1 MTHLPGRKN
10 KPWSDNK
17 AQAHS
22 PLSEQV
28 ARDILLVRA
37 IENADTA
44 RQLLSED
51 DRSYATA
58 SALKL
63 AQWDVSDGQSALT
76 PTLLLQKRAEL
87 LLKKITERH
96 PAFATFTAHRQGGR
110 LFGIALPMLAL
121 VAGFA
126 IERIADPHRV
136 DLLSAPLLLILGW
149 NVAVYLVLLVSL
161 FMPALP
167 VRRLTAGLLTRLS
180 NFKSA
185 VPRKLP
191 PLLALALSKFAIEWL
206 DLSAPL
212 NAARIKRIVHLSSA
226 CFAIGA
232 VGALYAH
239 GINARYQAGWESTWL
254 DSGQLHAILS
264 LLFMPASVVFQLPG
278 FSIADVQALQ
288 LPQSAAPA
296 NGALWVHL
304 YGATLF
310 LFVVLPRL
318 LLALAAGW
326 KERKLA
332 AHFPVDLRQPYFRQ
346 ISGQIGM
353 DTPTVLRVF
362 PYSFTL
368 DERRDCGLATVAQM
382 LLGDPARVMLRPS
395 TAYGQE
401 LKNEPLPDPAG
412 AVDIAHSVA
421 LFNLSATPEKENHG
435 AFIDQFT
442 RLKTPDFSVMVDES
456 GYLERLGALAGAAA
470 RMGERIALWRQF
482 CELHQVQLSIVN
494 LVRPE
499 ARAKDIAHGLA
510 ATRSAQ

>member
-1 MTHLPGRKN
+1 MTHPSGRNDKAL
-10 KPWSDNK
+10 SDNK

-22 PLSEQV
+22 PMSEQV
-28 ARDILLVRA
+28 ARDILMVQA
-37 IENADTA
+37 IESADSA

-51 DRSYATA
+51 DRSYATE
-58 SALKL
+58 SAMKL
-63 AQWDVSDGQSALT
+63 AQWDASDGQSALT

-87 LLKKITERH
+87 LLKKMIERH
-96 PAFATFTAHRQGGR
+96 PAFATFTAHRQGVG
-110 LFGIALPMLAL
+110 LTGIALPTLAL

-149 NVAVYLVLLVSL
+149 NVAVYLVLLASL
-161 FMPALP
+161 FLPALP
-167 VRRLTAGLLTRLS
+167 ISRFAVGLWTRLS
-180 NFKSA
+180 NFKTA

-191 PLLALALSKFAIEWL
+191 PLLARALTQFATEWL
-206 DLSAPL
+206 ALSAPL
-212 NAARIKRIVHLSSA
+212 TGARVKRVVHLSSA

-239 GINARYQAGWESTWL
+239 GVNARYQAGWESTWL
-254 DSGQLHAILS
+254 DAGQLHAILT
-264 LLFMPASVVFQLPG
+264 LLFTPASFVFQLPG

-288 LPQSAAPA
+288 LPQSVPPA

-304 YGATLF
+304 YGGTLF
-310 LFVVLPRL
+310 LAVVLPRL

-326 KERKLA
+326 KEKKLA
-332 AHFPVDLRQPYFRQ
+332 TRFPLDLRQPYFRQ
-346 ISGQIGM
+346 LTGKIGIA
-353 DTPTVLRVF
+353 TATVLRVF
-362 PYSFTL
+362 PYSFTV
-368 DERRDCGLATVAQM
+368 DELRDRGLATVARM
-382 LLGDPARVMLRPS
+382 LLGEQARVMLRPS

-401 LKNEPLPDPAG
+401 LKNPPLQDA
-412 AVDIAHSVA
+412 ANDVDIAHTVA

-442 RLKTPDFSVMVDES
+442 RGRTPDFSVMVDES
-456 GYLERLGALAGAAA
+456 GYLERLGPPTAGAD
-470 RMGERIALWRQF
+470 RVRERIGLWRQF

-494 LVRPE
+494 LVQPE
-499 ARAKDIAHGLA
+499 SRAVDIAHGLA

>member
-1 MTHLPGRKN
+1 M
-10 KPWSDNK
+10 
-17 AQAHS
+17 
-22 PLSEQV
+22 SEEV

-37 IENADTA
+37 IESTDSAC
-44 RQLLSED
+44 QLLSED

-63 AQWDVSDGQSALT
+63 AQWDASDGQSALT
-76 PTLLLQKRAEL
+76 PMLLLQKRAEL
-87 LLKKITERH
+87 LLKKLTERH
-96 PAFATFTAHRQGGR
+96 PAVAAFTAHRQGVR
-110 LFGIALPMLAL
+110 LVGIALPLLAL

-149 NVAVYLVLLVSL
+149 NGAVYLGLLASL
-161 FMPALP
+161 FLPALP
-167 VRRLTAGLLTRLS
+167 VRRASLGLWARLS
-180 NFKSA
+180 NFKTV

-264 LLFMPASVVFQLPG
+264 LLFKPASLVFGLPG
-278 FSIADVQALQ
+278 FSIAQVQALQ
-288 LPQSAAPA
+288 LPQAAAPA

-310 LFVVLPRL
+310 LVVVLPRL
-318 LLALAAGW
+318 LLALAARW
-326 KERKLA
+326 SEKKLA

-346 ISGQIGM
+346 LTGNIGAAAA
-353 DTPTVLRVF
+353 TVLRVF
-362 PYSFTL
+362 PYSFAV
-368 DERRDCGLATVAQM
+368 DERRDRGLATVAKM
-382 LLGDPARVMLRPS
+382 LLGEPARVMLRPS

-401 LKNEPLPDPAG
+401 AKDEPLLEAAG
-412 AVDIAHSVA
+412 AVDIAHTVA

-435 AFIDQFT
+435 AFIDHFT
-442 RLKTPDFSVMVDES
+442 RLNIRDFSVMVDES
-456 GYLERLGALAGAAA
+456 GYRERLGAQAGVEA
-470 RMGERIALWRQF
+470 RMRERIALWRQF
-482 CELHQVQLSIVN
+482 CELHQVPLSIVN
-494 LVRPE
+494 LVQPE
-499 ARAKDIAHGLA
+499 ARAEDIKHGLA
-510 ATRSAQ
+510 VTRSA